1 MRKGRT
7 TMKITA
13 KAKVMSLFLAAAL
26 LTSCQASVKTPSDG
40 EADTDIGEVKTDV
53 KVETDD
59 GSDSDSNES
68 NKSNKSNESNKS
80 TQPENEKDSDD
91 KPDNGLQL
99 KNPLKR
105 KDNLNFVE
113 EAGFAVNYLPTDDNL
128 AVDEIYFIEG
138 TGIAEIR
145 MGTVDEA
152 VFTYRIAVET
162 AEDISGVY
170 NSSASEETL
179 TVCGVEEVKIS
190 QFDTNYLARWNY
202 DGFSYSLYAECCAE
216 DEFRGTLDKLI
227 LYTMVDTEEQR
238 LLGILHTG
246 YDKSRGPVPEA
257 DAEFDY
263 GGYGDGEDHGVI
275 PYEFE
280 SVIAVNEGSYVSVN
294 LAYFG
299 EDGTVYS
306 DEIDSAV
313 ASKDFFCVRIGDF
326 IPETMPTYTVDVYYD
341 RYVGTAYIMYDGR
354 GERPTFPIYADET
367 RTSKTPFL
375 FD

>member
-1 MRKGRT
+1 MCKGRI
-7 TMKITA
+7 TMKITT
-13 KAKVMSLFLAAAL
+13 KAKLVSLFLAAAL
-26 LTSCQASVKTPSDG
+26 LTSCQVSVKSPSDG
-40 EADTDIGEVKTDV
+40 ETDTDIGEVKTDV
-53 KVETDD
+53 KAETDD
-59 GSDSDSNES
+59 GVGSEAT
-68 NKSNKSNESNKS
+68 E
-80 TQPENEKDSDD
+80 PENKPDSEKATDD
-91 KPDNGLQL
+91 KSGNGLQIA
-99 KNPLKR
+99 NPLKK
-105 KDNLNFVE
+105 KDNLSFVE
-113 EAGFAVNYLPTDDNL
+113 EAGFAVNYLPTGDGL
-128 AVDEIYFIEG
+128 VVDEIYFIDG

-145 MGTVDEA
+145 MGTETEA
-152 VFTYRIAVET
+152 VFTYRIAVENG
-162 AEDISGVY
+162 EDISGVY

-179 TVCGVEEVKIS
+179 TVCGIEGVKIS

-216 DEFRGTLDKLI
+216 DEFRDTLDKLI
-227 LYTMVDTEEQR
+227 LYTMVDSEEQV

-246 YDKSRGPVPEA
+246 YDESRGPVPEA

-294 LAYFG
+294 LSYFG

-313 ASKDFFCVRIGDF
+313 ANKDFFCVRIGDF
-326 IPETMPTYTVDVYYD
+326 IPEAMPTYTVDVYYD

-367 RTSKTPFL
+367 RTAKEPFL